1 MIASSGNRRVWPNS
15 HVRVAT
21 KKRPQRRGTALRP
34 LDCRCLCRGASARFH
49 NAPRYRNVP
58 VLLLPDGVPG
68 QELHHRPRHRTR
80 LMEVDGPP
88 GRKDRQ
94 IRRRPITARRD
105 NQRYLADRPGAE
117 ARAPVST
124 MNRATT
130 IKLAV
135 LLLTCLSL
143 LGCADGRTAGERI
156 ADMPY
161 WMGGLPE
168 GIPPRRGTP
177 EYDAWMAQR
186 AQEAARPKTDQQPK

>member
-1 MIASSGNRRVWPNS
+1 
-15 HVRVAT
+15 
-21 KKRPQRRGTALRP
+21 
-34 LDCRCLCRGASARFH
+34 
-49 NAPRYRNVP
+49 
-58 VLLLPDGVPG
+58 
-68 QELHHRPRHRTR
+68 
-80 LMEVDGPP
+80 MEVDGPP

-168 GIPPRRGTP
+168 GVPPRRGTP